1 MIIEFLLSFLVLCIT
16 ASVCSL
22 TSGGLIWELVDYALL
37 PGIVLI
43 LAMMIFLSGYGK
55 TFVRVFQTA
64 KKFNNTSLAEF
75 KKTEASLDYAFKA
88 LVFICLFL
96 MLISGFC

>member
-55 TFVRVFQTA
+55 SFVRIFQTA
-64 KKFNNTSLAEF
+64 NKFNNTSLAEL
-75 KKTEASLDYAFKA
+75 KKTEASFDE
-88 LVFICLFL
+88 
-96 MLISGFC
+96 ISKKVC